1 MTDRF
6 VEVRPQDLV
15 THAGHVEAVAD
26 QVTTAAQAGAA
37 VRPGTDAYG
46 KLCVMVPLMLGALQ
60 DVLVDG
66 IRSAAGSLDDTGARL
81 RTTAESY
88 RATDES
94 RRQALLGTQDGR

>member
-6 VEVRPQDLV
+6 EVRPGDLV
-15 THAGHVEAVAD
+15 QHADRVEAVAD
-26 QVTTAAQAGAA
+26 RVTTAAEAGAA

-60 DVLVDG
+60 DVVVDG
-66 IRSAAGSLDDTGARL
+66 IRSAAGALDDTGARL

-94 RRQALLGTQDGR
+94 RRQALLRTRDGR

>member
-1 MTDRF
+1 VTDQF
-6 VEVRPQDLV
+6 EVRPQALV
-15 THAGHVEAVAD
+15 KHAGHVEAIGA
-26 QVTTAAQAGAA
+26 QVTTAAEAGAA

-66 IRSAAGSLDDTGARL
+66 IRSAAGSLDDTGPRL

-94 RRQALLGTQDGR
+94 QRQTLLGIRDGM

>member
-1 MTDRF
+1 MTDQF
-6 VEVRPQDLV
+6 AVRPQDLV
-15 THAGHVEAVAD
+15 RHAGQVEAIAG
-26 QVTTAAQAGAA
+26 QVTTAAEAGAA

-66 IRSAAGSLDDTGARL
+66 IRAAADSLDDTGARL

-88 RATDES
+88 QATDQH
-94 RRQALLGTQDGR
+94 RQQALREIRDRR